1 KQTNEWQGYDMVAEG
16 VSMISTK
23 QSEWSGQL
31 RTQGVDKVTQ
41 DLRALAAK
49 PIKPEEK

>member
-1 KQTNEWQGYDMVAEG
+1 VAEG

-31 RTQGVDKVTQ
+31 RTEGVDVVTQ
-41 DLRALAAK
+41 NLITLAAK
-49 PIKPEEK
+49 PIRREASANE